1 MEEKVS
7 DSTKNNRPLPD
18 ERYDF
23 KLYKE
28 AVKASKEAKRIAEKE
43 RRKKRVEKTF
53 LGIILFVIFS
63 FGIYLISKVYAPKPE
78 YIEAHEYPLSLSY
91 ESIVE
96 ENISQPANFDFDV
109 EISALSVIAFNPVN
123 GDILYEKNS
132 SERVDIASLTKLMSV
147 IIALDTFDLDES
159 ITVSTDNIPQ
169 DLDWTLGLKDGD
181 VITVENILKAMLISS
196 YNDAA
201 YVLANA
207 YPYGGYEGFIK
218 GMNRRAKTLRMY
230 SSSFSNPAGID
241 DPLNYSTAHDIA
253 ILSSVV
259 RKYPQVLDIV
269 NIGKDTINWS
279 SSEGLVSKEIMTTN
293 QLYGTNKYMKGL
305 KTGITDLAGQCFVGY
320 FVYPSGNEL
329 ITVIINSQDRFG
341 ETVLIEKYV
350 REKLK

>member
-7 DSTKNNRPLPD
+7 DSTKNNRSLPD
-18 ERYDF
+18 ERYDIR
-23 KLYKE
+23 LYKE

-53 LGIILFVIFS
+53 LGIILFIVLC
-63 FGIYLISKVYAPKPE
+63 FGIYLISKVSTPKPE

-91 ESIVE
+91 ESIGE
-96 ENISQPANFDFDV
+96 ENIRQPANFDLDV
-109 EISALSVIAFNPVN
+109 KISAHSVIAFNPVN
-123 GDILYEKNS
+123 GDILYEKSS

-147 IIALDTFDLDES
+147 VIALDTFDLDES

-169 DLDWTLGLKDGD
+169 DLDWKLGLKDGD

-218 GMNRRAKTLRMY
+218 GMNRRAKALRMY

-341 ETVLIEKYV
+341 ETVLIEKYA

>member
-96 ENISQPANFDFDV
+96 ENIHQPANFDFDV
-109 EISALSVIAFNPVN
+109 EISALSVIA
-123 GDILYEKNS
+123 

-341 ETVLIEKYV
+341 ETVLIEKYA
-350 REKLK
+350 RDKLK